1 MPRGTAFFHTTGEK
15 SGLAVS
21 AEEKGD
27 VLILRVS
34 DNGRGIPPERLADLG
49 RQPVKSQRGSGTAL
63 FQLAQVLAL
72 VFGSQAGLAL
82 SNRPSAGTDVM
93 LTVPKRNEPW

>member
-1 MPRGTAFFHTTGEK
+1 
-15 SGLAVS
+15 
-21 AEEKGD
+21 

-49 RQPVKSQRGSGTAL
+49 RRPVGSERGSGTAL

-72 VFGSQAGLAL
+72 VFGSHAGLAV
-82 SNRPSAGTDVM
+82 SNRPGAATDVM
-93 LTVPKRNEPW
+93 LAVPKRNEPW